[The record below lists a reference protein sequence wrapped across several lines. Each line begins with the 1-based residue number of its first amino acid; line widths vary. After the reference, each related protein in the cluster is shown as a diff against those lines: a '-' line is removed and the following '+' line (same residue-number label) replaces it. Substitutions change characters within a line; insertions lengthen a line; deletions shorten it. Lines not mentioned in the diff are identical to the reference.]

1 MKVPVKIN
9 ETDAYKKRVEEYE
22 NKKRLIIS
30 DDELKEE
37 LTQLFE
43 GKKIT
48 FIAEIVVAIILAI
61 MGLLMINSLI
71 HMSVTDYI
79 DSRVE
84 SEVSS
89 WLS

>member
-1 MKVPVKIN
+1 MKVPVKLN

-22 NKKRLIIS
+22 NKKRLIVS

-48 FIAEIVVAIILAI
+48 FIAEIVVGIILAI

-71 HMSVTDYI
+71 HMSITDYI